1 MRKSPSGVP
10 AGASERARSSSVS
23 RCAKLSETEPGAAWS
38 QPNKAAH
45 EKAHRQQRS
54 DLRGRSPKKLPGSP
68 KELGERDSA
77 THARQIDGPY
87 VVQRN
92 AREKRVDAQGKPFE
106 LFASDLRHAGL
117 NSKARRHGAAQ
128 RQRYKFAITAF
139 VNSPVFALPP
149 WSGVSTLPS
158 A

>member
-1 MRKSPSGVP
+1 MRAVLFSEALRKAFGDGARRRLVP
-10 AGASERARSSSVS
+10 AE
-23 RCAKLSETEPGAAWS
+23 
-38 QPNKAAH
+38 QAAH

-54 DLRGRSPKKLPGSP
+54 DLRGRSPKEIPGAP

-77 THARQIDGPY
+77 TLARQIDGPH
-87 VVQRN
+87 VVERN
-92 AREKRVDAQGKPFE
+92 AREKRVDAQRKPFE

-117 NSKARRHGAAQ
+117 NSKTRRHGAAQ
-128 RQRYKFAITAF
+128 RQRYKFAMTAF
-139 VNSPVFALPP
+139 VNSPVFAMPP